1 MERTIST
8 MRKRELA
15 GIIIALVTMAL
26 VILMAGFGF
35 SPFADA
41 ISFILV
47 LGIAA
52 GYALGTKDNE
62 NIVSRF
68 GDGAVHAG
76 YIGFLIGL
84 VLSLGQ
90 VSELSELGGPLAICF
105 LTVLY
110 SRVLKFICCYFE

>member
-1 MERTIST
+1 MKRKTNIL
-8 MRKRELA
+8 RKRELA
-15 GIIIALVTMAL
+15 GVTIALVTMAL

-35 SPFADA
+35 SPFLDS

-47 LGIAA
+47 LGVAA
-52 GYALGTKDNE
+52 GYALGAKDGE
-62 NIVSRF
+62 NIIGRF

-90 VSELSELGGPLAICF
+90 VSELSELGVPLAICF

-110 SRVLKFICCYFE
+110 SRIVKFICCYFE